1 MLITSMIQSYV
12 TTFEEYQMQRFE
24 GGGVR
29 YQCTCMISKLTTVS
43 QTAYGPYTLDAYIQV
58 FEELATLIATDTPV
72 TDSEELPDYTSKAFN
87 LMLSPSADI
96 APIGRQFGD
105 VVKDVHTIQQHD
117 PPLMT
122 LDGTAAITV
131 AATFVAGN
139 PRHNVMAEKTYL
151 TVERQ
156 MDDGQWQVVR
166 TDHDYDTR

>member
-1 MLITSMIQSYV
+1 M
-12 TTFEEYQMQRFE
+12 
-24 GGGVR
+24 
-29 YQCTCMISKLTTVS
+29 
-43 QTAYGPYTLDAYIQV
+43 DAYIQV